1 MKIVNLAAIFCSM
14 LFLFTGCAG
23 NKGVNNYIL
32 NPQSPIHDTGQS
44 SYVIL
49 GVRNGSDHDLS
60 CLFSLNLNGQNV
72 GMQGIATANAQ
83 KAPFSVTANNDVS
96 YVEND
101 KNDTSYL
108 VWKIP
113 NSSLIKSK
121 NEALLYVSAIG
132 GSKNFLRDKVF
143 FCFDGFLDIPMFS
156 RPKAM
161 NLYPIIGRQNPL
173 YNWEQS
179 TALQKEPPVLGFKSV
194 FFDVKP
200 DARYYLGDISINTD
214 VSRESI
220 DMNKALL
227 TLQIIDFKS
236 VPNEKQAKEYLT
248 KLNIPAKDNWLN
260 LHSNWSMNSI
270 EMYFNQTRRN
280 LPKQ

>member
-1 MKIVNLAAIFCSM
+1 MKIVNSAVIFCSI
-14 LFLFTGCAG
+14 LLIFTGCSG
-23 NKGVNNYIL
+23 KKGVNNYIL
-32 NPQSPIHDTGQS
+32 NPQSSIHDTGQY

-49 GVRNGSDHDLS
+49 GARNGSNHDLS

-72 GMQGIATANAQ
+72 GMQGIASAIAQ
-83 KAPFSVTANNDVS
+83 KVPFSITANNHVS

-113 NSSLIKSK
+113 NSSLKKSK

-143 FCFDGFLDIPMFS
+143 FYFDGFLDMPMFS
-156 RPKAM
+156 RPSAM
-161 NLYPIIGRQNPL
+161 NLYPILGSQNPL
-173 YNWEQS
+173 FNWKKS
-179 TALQKEPPVLGFKSV
+179 SALQKEPPVSSFKSI
-194 FFDVKP
+194 FFEVKP
-200 DARYYLGDISINTD
+200 DAGYYLGDISINTD

-220 DMNKALL
+220 DINKAIL
-227 TLQIIDFKS
+227 TLKIIDVKS
-236 VPNEKQAKEYLT
+236 VPNEKQAKDFLA
-248 KLNIPAKDNWLN
+248 KLNIPSKDNWFN

-270 EMYFNQTRRN
+270 EMYFNQTRSN
-280 LPKQ
+280 LPK